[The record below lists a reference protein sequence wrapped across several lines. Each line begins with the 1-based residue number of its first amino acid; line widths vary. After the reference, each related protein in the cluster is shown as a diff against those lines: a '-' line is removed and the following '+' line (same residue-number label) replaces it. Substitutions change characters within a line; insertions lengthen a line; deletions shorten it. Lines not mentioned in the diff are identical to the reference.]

1 MQIDDSTVRWAIVT
15 FGGGM
20 LTLLAATW
28 RSARLSRDAEKKLEM
43 AEGHEKEIYGDPK
56 ANPPI
61 KGLKAEL
68 IDLRNTIDSW
78 KITVKGLARGH
89 DVSSASDE
97 HRIEIDVRRFHDSIA
112 PEESE
117 RPSRPAQLPMGQMG
131 PMRVERVEDEES
143 TQQRRARMVREARPR
158 TEDYRSDERGTP
170 LYTDPLVEEV
180 SDPFSGEDPPPP
192 AARTRLPTP
201 YGTGHSRVS
210 PPRLP
215 QGPGTSPG
223 RRRRDDDEGNDR

>member
-68 IDLRNTIDSW
+68 IDLKNTIESW

-117 RPSRPAQLPMGQMG
+117 RASRPAPL
-131 PMRVERVEDEES
+131 PMRVELQQRVEYDAES
-143 TQQRRARMVREARPR
+143 TQQRRQRLIREARPR
-158 TEDYRSDERGTP
+158 TEDFRSDERGTP
-170 LYTDPLVEEV
+170 IYTDPLVEEV
-180 SDPFSGEDPPPP
+180 SDPFSGEAPPHP
-192 AARTRLPTP
+192 AARSRLPTP
-201 YGTGHSRVS
+201 FGTGHSRVS

-215 QGPGTSPG
+215 P
-223 RRRRDDDEGNDR
+223 RRRDDDEGNDR

>member
-56 ANPPI
+56 ANPPV
-61 KGLKAEL
+61 KGLKAEI

-97 HRIEIDVRRFHDSIA
+97 HRIEIDVRRFHESIA
-112 PEESE
+112 PEEPE
-117 RPSRPAQLPMGQMG
+117 RPSRPAQLPLRG
-131 PMRVERVEDEES
+131 EREDDTET
-143 TQQRRARMVREARPR
+143 TQQRRARMIRELRPR

-170 LYTDPLVEEV
+170 LLPEHFPEHFEEV
-180 SDPFSGEDPPPP
+180 SDPFSVDDPPP
-192 AARTRLPTP
+192 AAARSRLPTP

-210 PPRLP
+210 PTRLP
-215 QGPGTSPG
+215 QPG

>member
-43 AEGHEKEIYGDPK
+43 AESHEKEIYGDQK

-68 IDLRNTIDSW
+68 IEARNLIDSW
-78 KITVKGLARGH
+78 KNSVKALLRAH
-89 DVSSASDE
+89 DASGGSDE
-97 HRIEIDVRRFHDSIA
+97 HRIEADVRRYHESFLEAQARAERGDRQSTPAYEGSGYHENPND
-112 PEESE
+112 PET
-117 RPSRPAQLPMGQMG
+117 
-131 PMRVERVEDEES
+131 
-143 TQQRRARMVREARPR
+143 TQQRRQRLHAEQNERFNVRERAELH
-158 TEDYRSDERGTP
+158 TDARGTP
-170 LYTDPLVEEV
+170 LLPAHYEEV

-192 AARTRLPTP
+192 AQARNRLPTP
-201 YGTGHSRVS
+201 YRSEHARVS
-210 PPRLP
+210 PQPPRK
-215 QGPGTSPG
+215 
-223 RRRRDDDEGNDR
+223 RRDDDKDR